1 MPRATQ
7 PEHGGARFGAQVSV
21 ATLQPVL
28 VTASLPCPSSDHSP
42 SCPAQAQTLTLPLLT
57 MEEKVRTSSSS
68 MAVPTA
74 DLAAPGPHASLWAPM
89 TT

>member
-1 MPRATQ
+1 MSGQVWSPGL
-7 PEHGGARFGAQVSV
+7 GGHAPACAADRLSPYPDSGR
-21 ATLQPVL
+21 
-28 VTASLPCPSSDHSP
+28 SLG
-42 SCPAQAQTLTLPLLT
+42 CPAQALTLPLLT

>member
-1 MPRATQ
+1 M
-7 PEHGGARFGAQVSV
+7 

-28 VTASLPCPSSDHSP
+28 LIASLPRPDSGHSP
-42 SCPAQAQTLTLPLLT
+42 GCPAQAQALTLPLLT

>member
-1 MPRATQ
+1 M
-7 PEHGGARFGAQVSV
+7 

-28 VTASLPCPSSDHSP
+28 LTASLRYADLGHSP
-42 SCPAQAQTLTLPLLT
+42 RCPAQAQAQALTLPLLT

-74 DLAAPGPHASLWAPM
+74 DLAVPGPHASLWAPM